1 MPDDTVARALATR
14 SPAVAATS
22 RRRINP
28 AEVHD
33 FSTATDAISYEGRGF
48 AEQSGGCKIVGAE
61 VTSIGGDL
69 PVNTSGGLTAPG
81 VGHGG

>member
-14 SPAVAATS
+14 SAVVAATS
-22 RRRINP
+22 RHHINL

-33 FSTATDAISYEGRGF
+33 FFTATESISYEGRGF
-48 AEQSGGCKIVGAE
+48 AEQSGGCKIVEAE

-69 PVNTSGGLTAPG
+69 PVNTSGVLIAPG